1 MEKRTDLFKCQEI
14 AHLISELVIS
24 HKEDYQMTAFI
35 F

>member
-1 MEKRTDLFKCQEI
+1 MEKRIDLFKCQEI

-24 HKEDYQMTAFI
+24 QKEDYQMTAFI